1 MPIQTDSTINTYQ
14 YHQQYIPLHT
24 NFNNQYIPIQQT
36 IHTNTYQIIHT
47 NTCQYRLILQSI
59 HTNTDSNTYQYIP
72 VNTYQYGRNIFNKCQ
87 YVHPPPPTT
96 PSLLIRCI
104 RSCWRCAAIEVHS
117 LRICFLIRFH
127 VRQFLLVLDQPI
139 FPRLLKF
146 AERWLCWVKLH
157 DMIFEGSTVACRN
170 LLSEDCLSSEH
181 SHEGHKVGSSTD
193 CRAQDKH
200 CLTNRFSIFVKP
212 RDAARGQCQHARQ

>member
-14 YHQQYIPLHT
+14 YWQQYIPIHT
-24 NFNNQYIPIQQT
+24 SQYIPIRPN
-36 IHTNTYQIIHT
+36 H
-47 NTCQYRLILQSI
+47 
-59 HTNTDSNTYQYIP
+59 
-72 VNTYQYGRNIFNKCQ
+72 FQ
-87 YVHPPPPTT
+87 YVPIRPPSPPTT